1 MPEPTHALAVPAQ
14 TAIAPMDLL
23 QQALSSG
30 TSPEVIRELVALQQ
44 SVERFN
50 WEREERQSKID
61 FDNALNE
68 CQRQIGRI
76 APNREREN
84 QIMWLDYAGA
94 DKVVRPIYL
103 EAGFSIGYSEVE
115 SPTEGR
121 RMCATLSRGGVSKE
135 YFSKLI
141 PSGNSKMSTAD
152 QDASGSSRA
161 MRYLLFKIFNIAVGI
176 DKDEKLNKGQRLKQP
191 STRQLSRLSIL
202 GRLKLREKHTTW
214 RRKTNLLPHE
224 ISALHNW
231 KGESNANHKRN
242 ISPGTKYYFCAGNRR
257 AQRRTGRT
265 WLLLIGKCWLH

>member
-1 MPEPTHALAVPAQ
+1 MSSDSALTKQQPMPMAELG
-14 TAIAPMDLL
+14 PMQLM
-23 QQALSSG
+23 QQALASG

-84 QIMWLDYAGA
+84 NITWLDYVGV

-103 EAGFSIGYSEVE
+103 EAGFSIGFSEVD

-121 RMCATLSRGGVSKE
+121 RMCATLSRSGVSRE

-141 PSGNSKMSTAD
+141 PSGNGKMSVAD
-152 QDASGSSRA
+152 LDASGSSRA
-161 MRYLLFKIFNIAVGI
+161 MRYLLLKIFNIAVGI
-176 DKDEKLNKGQRLKQP
+176 DKDEKKPFEDGKQP
-191 STRQLSRLSIL
+191 TGQVSENRTKELCDHIGLAESMDELTRIYLAAQKEAQYD
-202 GRLKLREKHTTW
+202 GVATLKFAEAKRVHTTQL
-214 RRKTNLLPHE
+214 RKE
-224 ISALHNW
+224 
-231 KGESNANHKRN
+231 G
-242 ISPGTKYYFCAGNRR
+242 R
-257 AQRRTGRT
+257 A
-265 WLLLIGKCWLH
+265 

>member
-61 FDNALNE
+61 FDNAFNE

-176 DKDEKLNKGQRLKQP
+176 DKDEKLNKGPGMDQAEIDGRCAEIEAAINKATIAPLYFGAIEAARKAHDLAAQDKFVAARDKRLA
-191 STRQLSRLSIL
+191 QLE
-202 GRLKLREKHTTW
+202 GRK
-214 RRKTNLLPHE
+214 
-224 ISALHNW
+224 
-231 KGESNANHKRN
+231 
-242 ISPGTKYYFCAGNRR
+242 
-257 AQRRTGRT
+257 
-265 WLLLIGKCWLH
+265 